1 MGEAISMSDART
13 EAPKVITFPPVIPIG
28 TIVISALLE
37 WLHPLGY
44 IAAFPLPWRSA
55 IGVILI
61 ACGVALSASGQL
73 NLKRGGTNVV
83 PWLPSLALVERGV
96 YRWTRNPIYLGGSFI
111 MLGIAHLFALDWLL
125 VLFLPA
131 HVILHF
137 GIVVPEETY
146 LEGKFGDAYRSYK
159 VAVPRY
165 LGPV

>member
-13 EAPKVITFPPVIPIG
+13 EAPKVITFPPVVPIG

-83 PWLPSLALVERGV
+83 PWLPSL
-96 YRWTRNPIYLGGSFI
+96 S
-111 MLGIAHLFALDWLL
+111 
-125 VLFLPA
+125 
-131 HVILHF
+131 
-137 GIVVPEETY
+137 
-146 LEGKFGDAYRSYK
+146 
-159 VAVPRY
+159 VARKDVR
-165 LGPV
+165 VM